1 MGRVEVRRNNGTWGT
16 VCDDSFGTSDAS
28 IFCRALGFDGALCV
42 PYYSRFGPGT
52 GNCYCTFKFVCILL
66 LTIIL
71 SSYIGPIWLDDLNCP
86 SSAEIIEDCSHPGWG
101 VHNCGHSEDAGVI
114 CQPGK

>member
-1 MGRVEVRRNNGTWGT
+1 MFHTILDLALELVT
-16 VCDDSFGTSDAS
+16 VIA
-28 IFCRALGFDGALCV
+28 
-42 PYYSRFGPGT
+42 P
-52 GNCYCTFKFVCILL
+52 FKFVCILF

-71 SSYIGPIWLDDLNCP
+71 SSYIGPIWLDNLNCP

-101 VHNCGHSEDAGVI
+101 VHNCGHRDDAGVI